1 MSKKQRPSRGQQRL
15 HGLHMTRVVPT
26 YSRCVFMTR
35 NPSAEFLEQLVYNMI
50 FPQQTIL
57 HRDMLLRN
65 DDESSLSS
73 FGGSSSLQVE
83 DDREWDFTTQN
94 GIDDWITKRGN
105 PSQKS
110 QWGISIPISLRGTL
124 MDNFMPRSGCSQIRG
139 VNIATTNI
147 RISMIIMRGGFNN
160 ARWVYGFIEKN
171 QTGTSRC
178 LVCNVNLCPNCMNEW
193 HGINMQDTDR
203 LLGK

>member
-1 MSKKQRPSRGQQRL
+1 
-15 HGLHMTRVVPT
+15 
-26 YSRCVFMTR
+26 MTR

-94 GIDDWITKRGN
+94 GIDDWIRKRGN

-124 MDNFMPRSGCSQIRG
+124 MDNFMP
-139 VNIATTNI
+139 
-147 RISMIIMRGGFNN
+147 
-160 ARWVYGFIEKN
+160 
-171 QTGTSRC
+171 
-178 LVCNVNLCPNCMNEW
+178 
-193 HGINMQDTDR
+193 
-203 LLGK
+203 